1 MAFLS
6 EVVAAAAAGETVRQA
21 VLAHFDFLGQP
32 GWYWMGSGD
41 LRTADGQIWE
51 GVGTLAS
58 IDGLDVPVGT
68 TAPVATFTLSGVD
81 VRVAALAR
89 QQSALVKGRD
99 VRVLVQFY
107 TEDWILLD
115 APVEVW
121 SGSLDVMTYRA
132 LGEGKFIVSVTAES
146 PWTGRNKPPFGF
158 LNDTDQQARFPG
170 DRGLELVGSLPNKA
184 INWPT

>member
-6 EVVAAAAAGETVRQA
+6 AVQAAAAAGLTVRPA

-32 GWYWMGSGD
+32 GWYWMGNGP
-41 LRTADGQIWE
+41 LITADGQVWD
-51 GVGTLAS
+51 GTGAMAS
-58 IDGLDVPVGT
+58 IDGLNVPIGT
-68 TAPVATFTLSGVD
+68 TADVATFTLSGVD
-81 VRVAALAR
+81 MRVAALAR

-99 VRVLVQFY
+99 VQVLVQFY
-107 TEDWILLD
+107 TDEWGLADL
-115 APVEVW
+115 PVNIW
-121 SGSLDVMTYRA
+121 GGTLDVMTYLA
-132 LGEGKFIVSVTAES
+132 LGDGKFAVSVTAEGEWAS
-146 PWTGRNKPPFGF
+146 RNKPPFGF

>member
-6 EVVAAAAAGETVRQA
+6 GVQAASAAGLTVRPA

-32 GWYWMGSGD
+32 GWYWMGFGP
-41 LRTADGQIWE
+41 LVTADGQVWD
-51 GVGTLAS
+51 GTGAMAR
-58 IDGLDVPVGT
+58 IDGLNVPIGT
-68 TAPVATFTLSGVD
+68 TAEAATFTLSGVD

-107 TEDWILLD
+107 TDEWGLADD
-115 APVEVW
+115 PVEVW
-121 SGSLDVMTYRA
+121 SGILDVMTYRA
-132 LGEGKFIVSVTAES
+132 LGEGRFAVSVTAENVWS
-146 PWTGRNKPPFGF
+146 GRNKSPFGF